1 MEGICMEGI
10 IENLYVNKELYSSLL
25 LPVCNKYKLT
35 MAEMLVLLFLSKNAG
50 SDTASDIV
58 NKLKITKSHVS
69 ASVRDLEERGYLQ
82 GSYEGRNHRTIHL
95 QLCDTASEIIREGKK
110 VQEKFLSVIS
120 RGFTREEIDTIA
132 GYIQRMNDNAND
144 YMRESFQSK
153 RGES

>member
-1 MEGICMEGI
+1 
-10 IENLYVNKELYSSLL
+10 
-25 LPVCNKYKLT
+25 

-144 YMRESFQSK
+144 YMRESFHSK